1 MARAITVKVPT
12 AKVITA
18 LEARLVKTTNEQTTN
33 GAKEAQ
39 YQADY
44 KVWEAQIKTWA
55 LARVEKA
62 TNFRSNYRSW
72 SNTIN
77 LDFDVPTTEGD
88 FPVEPKR
95 DWENRNDW
103 QIKEEVEEINNALNI
118 LRMTE
123 EEFVN
128 ASTMKSI
135 SKYL

>member
-1 MARAITVKVPT
+1 MARAISVKVPT

-18 LEARLVKTTNEQTTN
+18 LEARLEKTKNERQTT
-33 GAKEAQ
+33 AEKEAKFQ
-39 YQADY
+39 TDL
-44 KVWEAQIKTWA
+44 KVWNEEIKTWA
-55 LARVEKA
+55 LARVSTA
-62 TNFRSNYRSW
+62 INFRSNYRSW

-77 LDFDVPTTEGD
+77 LDFDVPTTDGN
-88 FPVEPKR
+88 FPVEPQR

-103 QIKEEVEEINNALNI
+103 QIKEEVEEINNALSI

>member
-62 TNFRSNYRSW
+62 VNLRSNYRSW

-77 LDFDVPTTEGD
+77 LDFDVPTSEGD

>member
-1 MARAITVKVPT
+1 MARAISVKVPT

-18 LEARLVKTTNEQTTN
+18 LEARLEKTKNERQTT
-33 GAKEAQ
+33 AEKEAKFQ
-39 YQADY
+39 TDL
-44 KVWEAQIKTWA
+44 KVWNEEIKAWA
-55 LARVEKA
+55 LARVSTA
-62 TNFRSNYRSW
+62 INFRSNYRSW

-77 LDFDVPTTEGD
+77 LDFDVPTTDGN
-88 FPVEPKR
+88 FPVEPQR

-103 QIKEEVEEINNALNI
+103 QIKEEVEEINNALSI
-118 LRMTE
+118 LKMTE

>member
-1 MARAITVKVPT
+1 MARAMSVKVPT

-33 GAKEAQ
+33 GKLEDD
-39 YQADY
+39 YQKDLKA
-44 KVWEAQIKTWA
+44 WEAEIKAWA
-55 LARVEKA
+55 LSKVSKA
-62 TNFRSNYRSW
+62 VNVRSNYRSW
-72 SNTIN
+72 NSTIN
-77 LDFDVPTTEGD
+77 IDFDVPTEGD

-95 DWENRNDW
+95 TWENRNDW
-103 QIKEEVEEINNALNI
+103 QIKAEVEEITNALNI

-135 SKYL
+135 SQYL

>member
-18 LEARLVKTTNEQTTN
+18 LEARLVKTTNEQSTN
-33 GAKEAQ
+33 GAKDEL
-39 YQADY
+39 YKADY
-44 KVWEAQIKTWA
+44 KVWEAQIKDWA
-55 LARVEKA
+55 LARIEKA
-62 TNFRSNYRSW
+62 TNLRSNYRSW
-72 SNTIN
+72 SNSIN
-77 LDFDVPTTEGD
+77 IDFDVPTTEGD

-103 QIKEEVEEINNALNI
+103 QIKEEVEEIQNALSI

>member
-1 MARAITVKVPT
+1 MARAISVKVPT
-12 AKVITA
+12 AKVIVA
-18 LEARLVKTTNEQTTN
+18 LEARLEKTKNERQTT
-33 GAKEAQ
+33 AEKEAQ
-39 YQADY
+39 FQNDL
-44 KVWEAQIKTWA
+44 KVWNEEIKTWA
-55 LARVEKA
+55 LARVSTA
-62 TNFRSNYRSW
+62 VNFRSNYRSW

-77 LDFDVPTTEGD
+77 LDFDVPTTDGN
-88 FPVEPKR
+88 FPVEPQR

-103 QIKEEVEEINNALNI
+103 QIKEEVEEINNALSI

>member
-1 MARAITVKVPT
+1 MARAMSVKVPT
-12 AKVITA
+12 AKVIVA
-18 LEARLVKTTNEQTTN
+18 LEARLEKTTNEQTTN

-39 YQADY
+39 YQADL

-72 SNTIN
+72 NNTIN

>member
-18 LEARLVKTTNEQTTN
+18 LEARLVKTTNEQSTN
-33 GAKEAQ
+33 GAKEEI
-39 YQADY
+39 YKADY
-44 KVWEAQIKTWA
+44 KVWEAQIKDWA
-55 LARVEKA
+55 LARIEKA
-62 TNFRSNYRSW
+62 VNLRSNYRSW
-72 SNTIN
+72 SNSIN
-77 LDFDVPTTEGD
+77 IDFDVPTNEGD

-103 QIKEEVEEINNALNI
+103 QIKEEVEEINNALSI

>member
-1 MARAITVKVPT
+1 MARAISVKVPT
-12 AKVITA
+12 AKVIVA

-39 YQADY
+39 YQADI

-72 SNTIN
+72 NNTIN

-103 QIKEEVEEINNALNI
+103 QIKEEVEELNNALSI
-118 LRMTE
+118 LRMTDE
-123 EEFVN
+123 ETVN

>member
-39 YQADY
+39 YQADL

-72 SNTIN
+72 NNTIN

>member
-1 MARAITVKVPT
+1 MARAISVKVPT
-12 AKVITA
+12 AKVIVA
-18 LEARLVKTTNEQTTN
+18 LEARLVKTTNEQSTN
-33 GAKEAQ
+33 GAKEEI
-39 YQADY
+39 YKADY
-44 KVWEAQIKTWA
+44 KVWEAQIKDWA
-55 LARVEKA
+55 LARIEKA
-62 TNFRSNYRSW
+62 TNLRSNYRSW
-72 SNTIN
+72 SNSIN
-77 LDFDVPTTEGD
+77 IDFDVPTTEGD

-103 QIKEEVEEINNALNI
+103 QIKEEVEEIQNALSI